1 MAKWS
6 EEQRVEAMTIA
17 HASGAAEAAKVT
29 GIAAG
34 VAAAAMRA
42 TTARAAR
49 SGPAKPTRGSGGSP
63 RASRPPEGRDA
74 AGRFLPG
81 VSGNPSGRS
90 GCIIEARRLA
100 EGFSPESIRR
110 LWAIIEDSATLASVR
125 LGAIS
130 ELLDRG
136 MGKPRQAVEVIG
148 EVMQRYEYHITEQII
163 QRQPDL
169 LDRVFSQDIR
179 PSLED
184 RRGQERIRSVGRV
197 TWILASPGR
206 PT

>member
-1 MAKWS
+1 VAKWS

-34 VAAAAMRA
+34 VAAAAARA

-90 GCIIEARRLA
+90 GCILEARRLA
-100 EGFSPESIRR
+100 EEFSPESIRR
-110 LWAIIEDSATLASVR
+110 LWAIIEDSATPASVR

-184 RRGQERIRSVGRV
+184 RRGQGTPAWVGELRG
-197 TWILASPGR
+197 S
-206 PT
+206 

>member
-110 LWAIIEDSATLASVR
+110 LWAIIEDSATPASVR

-136 MGKPRQAVEVIG
+136 MAVS
-148 EVMQRYEYHITEQII
+148 YT
-163 QRQPDL
+163 PL
-169 LDRVFSQDIR
+169 TL
-179 PSLED
+179 
-184 RRGQERIRSVGRV
+184 
-197 TWILASPGR
+197 
-206 PT
+206 PTINTV

>member
-1 MAKWS
+1 VTLVAKWS

-34 VAAAAMRA
+34 VAAAAARA

-90 GCIIEARRLA
+90 GCILEARRLA
-100 EGFSPESIRR
+100 EEFSPESIRR
-110 LWAIIEDSATLASVR
+110 PWAIIEDSATPASVR
-125 LGAIS
+125 LGTIS

-136 MGKPRQAVEVIG
+136 MGKPRQAVEV
-148 EVMQRYEYHITEQII
+148 
-163 QRQPDL
+163 
-169 LDRVFSQDIR
+169 
-179 PSLED
+179 
-184 RRGQERIRSVGRV
+184 
-197 TWILASPGR
+197 
-206 PT
+206 